1 MSRSK
6 RRERREGGFTLPLTA
21 VLFLCFALFIGIGF
35 AGLLAL
41 AAWGESRAMEQR
53 AELPLTLRLESTGAV
68 VSAELQPALEIARAA
83 ATLLKLQPSL
93 ARDAAGLR
101 QHFMPMLRHQPGVT
115 LIRLRHE
122 QGRHWEMAR
131 DADTWLTRRTLEGDP
146 GLNTVWERWDDAGT
160 TRLSEQPDGAVELP
174 ESPTG
179 NSMQPTY
186 RLDPPARLG
195 RASALSLPI
204 SIALEDNA
212 GRFQLTVGASLDGIV
227 QHLSTNAA
235 NALVALPDGTLI
247 APEIL
252 EDSHPLRAGL
262 GRLIN
267 DTYPPEAPYTSSHT
281 EQPWWFSPGHISL
294 GEGLHLIS
302 LAGIP
307 KAELQADAREFVR
320 ILAAGAVLSVIAA
333 LFAAWWMARGIGRPL
348 RDFMRRA
355 RRIDI
360 MERALGHRP
369 HSRLKEVD
377 QLYETL
383 DEVYA
388 GVADQLSSREMP
400 LVLPV
405 HAVRKTDGEAGD
417 ALLIGQQTESSPALA
432 TPDAMEVPE
441 AYLQAIQSTRRKLR
455 RMTLE
460 LEAQREAARQL
471 EQGRERDA
479 ERWERAR
486 AAATEISSAL
496 ALDGHDFDRFARHT
510 AHLVAMA
517 VEAAR
522 CTLWMATDGM
532 QRLTLMHRDDRFDSD
547 TAATQELRREDHP
560 LLFSS
565 LDTLPSLSARDAGM
579 DPRTASYVASMQWR
593 PQAASLLACPVRL
606 REGIVA
612 VLVLE
617 RAAPPQAW
625 PASSE
630 SLACLAAAA
639 LAASWEL
646 AQRPAPEPPLA
657 TAMEDAE
664 DDEEPME
671 PPLYRHL
678 VDSTQG
684 ALYAVDRAGRVTFAN
699 ATAERI
705 YQRPAHEWLGMP
717 MANLA
722 ASGFDAVD
730 REALS
735 RILDGEEAVTV
746 DTEHIGRDGRSMSI
760 RLLWSPLED
769 EDGDIIG
776 AVVMATQNEFDID
789 AALKRERR
797 YREYLENL
805 GGVFFSLDRDGVIN
819 YASPA
824 AERIYGYAPAELT
837 GRGIAMLADAEQAS
851 LDRAALDALLN
862 GGACTGYDT
871 LHRTRAGEP
880 VPLTIH
886 ATLQRGAGESP
897 DAITGVAYPRA
908 AQSTQE

>member
-6 RRERREGGFTLPLTA
+6 RRERREGQFTLPLAA
-21 VLFLCFALFIGIGF
+21 VLFLCFALFIAIGF
-35 AGLLAL
+35 SGLLAL
-41 AAWGESRAMEQR
+41 ATWGESRSQERR
-53 AELPLTLRLESTGAV
+53 AALPLALQLDSNEAV
-68 VSAELQPALEIARAA
+68 VRAELQPALEIARAA
-83 ATLLKLQPSL
+83 ERLLRSQPSL

-101 QHFMPMLRHQPGVT
+101 QQFLPLLRRQPSVT
-115 LIRLRHE
+115 LIRVRHE
-122 QGRHWEMAR
+122 QGRYWEMMR
-131 DADTWLTRRTLEGDP
+131 DADTWLTRRTVEGDP

-160 TRLSEQPDGAVELP
+160 TRLSEQPDDALELP
-174 ESPTG
+174 EFPAAAPG
-179 NSMQPTY
+179 QQY
-186 RLDPPARLG
+186 HLEPPARLG
-195 RASALSLPI
+195 RTSVLSLPL
-204 SIALEDNA
+204 SITLEDDA
-212 GRFQLTVGASLDGIV
+212 GRFELTVGANLAGIL
-227 QHLSTNAA
+227 QHFSTTSE
-235 NALVALPDGTLI
+235 NALVALPDGSLI
-247 APEIL
+247 APASL
-252 EDSHPLRAGL
+252 KDSHPLRAGL
-262 GRLIN
+262 GRLLK
-267 DTYPPEAPYTSSHT
+267 DTYPPDAPYTSIHT
-281 EQPWWFSPGHISL
+281 EQPWWFSSERISL
-294 GEGLHLIS
+294 GEGLELIS
-302 LAGIP
+302 LAGISE
-307 KAELQADAREFVR
+307 AELYADAREFGK
-320 ILAAGAVLSVIAA
+320 ILAAGAMLSLMVALIAS
-333 LFAAWWMARGIGRPL
+333 WWMARSIARPV

-355 RRIDI
+355 RRVDI

-383 DEVYA
+383 DAVYA
-388 GVADQLSSREMP
+388 EVGDLLSSREMP

-405 HAVRKTDGEAGD
+405 HAVRKTDSEAGD
-417 ALLIGQQTESSPALA
+417 ALLIGRQAECAPALA

-455 RMTLE
+455 RLALE
-460 LEAQREAARQL
+460 LEAQREAARRL
-471 EQGRERDA
+471 EQGRERET

-486 AAATEISSAL
+486 AAAAEISSAL
-496 ALDGHDFDRFARHT
+496 ASNGRDFDRFAPRI
-510 AHLVAMA
+510 AHLVGVA

-522 CTLWMATDGM
+522 CTLWIAADDM
-532 QRLTLMHRDDRFDSD
+532 QRLMLMHRDDRFESD
-547 TAATQELRREDHP
+547 TAAQQELRRENHP

-565 LDTLPSLSARDAGM
+565 LDTLPFMSVGDAGM
-579 DPRTASYVASMQWR
+579 DPRTASYVAAMPWR
-593 PQAASLLACPVRL
+593 PQAASLLACPIRL

-612 VLVLE
+612 VLILE
-617 RAAPPQAW
+617 RAAPAQAW

-646 AQRPAPEPPLA
+646 AQRPAPAPPPP
-657 TAMEDAE
+657 TVMKDAE

-671 PPLYRHL
+671 PPLYHQL
-678 VDSTQG
+678 IHSTQG

-735 RILDGEEAVTV
+735 RILDGEEVVTV
-746 DTEHIGRDGRSMSI
+746 DTEHIGRDGHSMSI

-776 AVVMATQNEFDID
+776 AVVMATQDEFDVD
-789 AALKRERR
+789 AALRRERR

-805 GGVFFSLDRDGVIN
+805 GGVFFSLDCDGVIN

-837 GRGIAMLADAEQAS
+837 GRGIAMLADAEHAS

-862 GGACTGYDT
+862 GGTCTGYDT
-871 LHRTRAGEP
+871 LHRTRSGEP

-908 AQSTQE
+908 AQAAQE